1 MIDILNNEIF
11 NLPQEN
17 FSLTINSISCIN
29 SKDGSITFSAKN
41 SAFEYA
47 VLLNDEYIFSLNN
60 NEGFQNIPKQ
70 KWYL

>member
-1 MIDILNNEIF
+1 MIQLTGAMIDILGCEIF

-47 VLLNDEYIFSLNN
+47 VLLTTNIFLV
-60 NEGFQNIPKQ
+60 
-70 KWYL
+70 